1 MKNIN
6 VSNIPDFIRADKANR
21 KTMENLVTK
30 DKKFN
35 KIVKDVF
42 NKINIA
48 ISEGQFYVI
57 YPINYNDKDTLKIF
71 LNICGYEV
79 TERWSLDDTEWLL
92 TIYWKNKY

>member
-1 MKNIN
+1 MKN
-6 VSNIPDFIRADKANR
+6 NIPNFIRADKANK
-21 KTMENLVTK
+21 KTMENLVTEN
-30 DKKFN
+30 KKFN

-57 YPINYNDKDTLKIF
+57 YPIHYNDKDTLKIF
-71 LNICGYEV
+71 LNICGYDV
-79 TERWSLDDTEWLL
+79 TERWSLDDGEWLL